1 MPQLSLGRL
10 LSLLVL
16 LACFVLAIV
25 GGGAPAI
32 AILILIGLLALAQIL
47 PAG

>member
-25 GGGAPAI
+25 GSGAPMI
-32 AILILIGLLALAQIL
+32 AVLVLIGLLALAQIL